1 MKAIILSAGQGKR
14 LLPLTA
20 NRPKC
25 TLEAGGKPI
34 IEWQLEQAAA
44 AGIDEAVI
52 MTGFHADVVED
63 IIARVGGLKVRTLY
77 NPVYAVTDNLV
88 TCWMAR
94 YEMDEPFVIVNGD
107 TLFEAAVMRRLLAS
121 DASLP
126 IRLATDVKPEY
137 DADDMKIVADGLTLR
152 RVGKK
157 LDLATV
163 NGESIGMMV
172 FRGDGPRLFRD
183 RLDQIVRRSEG
194 LGRWYLSAIDEIAAD
209 GHVGICPIHGLS
221 WCEVDDAN
229 DLARADAVVRGWPQ
243 AGAA

>member
-1 MKAIILSAGQGKR
+1 
-14 LLPLTA
+14 LTA

-63 IIARVGGLKVRTLY
+63 IAARVRSLEVRTLY

-121 DASLP
+121 DPSMP
-126 IRLATDVKPEY
+126 IRLATDVKAEY
-137 DADDMKIVADGLTLR
+137 DADDM
-152 RVGKK
+152 
-157 LDLATV
+157 
-163 NGESIGMMV
+163 
-172 FRGDGPRLFRD
+172 
-183 RLDQIVRRSEG
+183 
-194 LGRWYLSAIDEIAAD
+194 
-209 GHVGICPIHGLS
+209 
-221 WCEVDDAN
+221 
-229 DLARADAVVRGWPQ
+229 
-243 AGAA
+243 